1 MIAALISEFIF
12 SVFDLNLEAE
22 EASEAKAGFI
32 CCLCRLCRLCLCFHL
47 EVQFL
52 QVIEEVGACPVAA
65 LTKPANASMR
75 PGGPCAER

>member
-52 QVIEEVGACPVAA
+52 QVIEEVGACDEAGQRVDAPW
-65 LTKPANASMR
+65 R
-75 PGGPCAER
+75 PLR